1 MFQLRVANQRNAE
14 GTCGRSV
21 QSVDAVVA
29 DGFALTGWCKVVR
42 ASLLCRKS
50 SVGLLLVG
58 QRSEHYNYTLC
69 GKPAP
74 RRNNGQRWS
83 CLDRPAIET
92 GQQAFRRSKV
102 AKTLM
107 ATSLY
112 LRNETVGAKKRPKL
126 TKTHLR
132 IAIFQNLRLTIRND
146 GTPFLKFCIHH

>member
-21 QSVDAVVA
+21 QSVNAV
-29 DGFALTGWCKVVR
+29 GFALTGWCKVVR
-42 ASLLCRKS
+42 VSLLCRKS
-50 SVGLLLVG
+50 SVALLLVG
-58 QRSEHYNYTLC
+58 QRSEHYDYTLR

-74 RRNNGQRWS
+74 RRNNGQRES

-92 GQQAFRRSKV
+92 GQQAFRRSQV

-112 LRNETVGAKKRPKL
+112 LRNERVGAKKCPKL

-132 IAIFQNLRLTIRND
+132 IAIFQN
-146 GTPFLKFCIHH
+146 FLGGHVPRPP